1 MKTSGVCVISYEE
14 LLRVFEADLQ
24 IDKVFGASLSLRA
37 DLHRTEPKACSP
49 GDRHYIRL
57 SPQRQADIYVGM
69 ATLAEFNLDETI
81 AVLTRT
87 PATLDAMLRG
97 LPKSWVRSNEG
108 KDTWSAFD
116 IVGHLIVGERTDW
129 MPRTRRILENG
140 EARPFDPFD
149 RFAQSRESQSKSLEQ
164 LLDDFARLRRENL
177 AALLALNL
185 QPEDLNRRGR
195 HPALGVVT
203 LSQLLATWAVHDLTH
218 VHQLSRVMAHQY
230 RDAVGPWSAYL
241 GVLQCSGHSS

>member
-1 MKTSGVCVISYEE
+1 
-14 LLRVFEADLQ
+14 
-24 IDKVFGASLSLRA
+24 
-37 DLHRTEPKACSP
+37 
-49 GDRHYIRL
+49 
-57 SPQRQADIYVGM
+57 M
-69 ATLAEFNLDETI
+69 ANLTEFNLDETI

-97 LPKSWVRSNEG
+97 LPESWVRNNEG

-129 MPRTRRILENG
+129 MARARVILENG

-149 RFAQSRESQSKSLEQ
+149 RFAQLKETQNKSLEQ

-177 AALLALNL
+177 AALSALNL
-185 QPEDLNRRGR
+185 QPEDFSRRGR

-218 VHQLSRVMAHQY
+218 LHQLSRVMAHQY
-230 RDAVGPWSAYL
+230 RGEVGPWSAYL
-241 GVLQCSGHSS
+241 GVLQCNGHSS